1 LIDKGLRPLLL
12 IAGWISVVLGA
23 IGAILPIMPT
33 TPFLILAAYLFSKSS
48 PRFHKWLLELPKFG
62 PIIKQ
67 WEETKTI
74 RKEVKITA
82 IVVLSIS
89 MMVTITFVPVKQIV
103 KLVMIFFWIS
113 VSIYIWTRKSH
124 K

>member
-1 LIDKGLRPLLL
+1 MIDKSLRPLIFIL
-12 IAGWISVVLGA
+12 GWISVVLGA

-33 TPFLILAAYLFSKSS
+33 TPFLILAAFLFSKSS
-48 PRFHKWLLELPKFG
+48 PRFHKWLLDLPKFG
-62 PIIKQ
+62 PIIRE

-74 RKEVKITA
+74 RKEVKVTA

-89 MMVTITFVPVKQIV
+89 MMVTITFVPVKPIV
-103 KLVMIFFWIS
+103 KGVMVFVWIS
-113 VSIYIWTRKSH
+113 VSIYLWTRKD

>member
-1 LIDKGLRPLLL
+1 MIDKSLRPLFFIL
-12 IAGWISVVLGA
+12 GWISVVLGA

-62 PIIKQ
+62 PIIRE

-89 MMVTITFVPVKQIV
+89 MMVTITFVPVKPIV
-103 KLVMIFFWIS
+103 KGVMVFFWIS
-113 VSIYIWTRKSH
+113 VSIYLWTRKS

>member
-1 LIDKGLRPLLL
+1 LIDKSLRPLFFIL
-12 IAGWISVVLGA
+12 GWLSVVLGA

-33 TPFLILAAYLFSKSS
+33 TPFLILAAFLFSKSS

-62 PIIKQ
+62 PIIKE

-74 RKEVKITA
+74 RKEVKVTA

-89 MMVTITFVPVKQIV
+89 MMVTITFVPVKPLIKGIMV
-103 KLVMIFFWIS
+103 FFWIS
-113 VSIYIWTRKSH
+113 VSIYIWTRKSL
-124 K
+124 

>member
-1 LIDKGLRPLLL
+1 MIDKSLRPLFFIL
-12 IAGWISVVLGA
+12 GWISVVLGA

-33 TPFLILAAYLFSKSS
+33 TPFLILAAFLFSKSS
-48 PRFHKWLLELPKFG
+48 PRFHKWLLDLPKFG
-62 PIIKQ
+62 PIIRE

-74 RKEVKITA
+74 RKEVKVTA

-89 MMVTITFVPVKQIV
+89 MMVTITFVPVKPIV
-103 KLVMIFFWIS
+103 KGVMVFFWIS
-113 VSIYIWTRKSH
+113 VSIYLWTRKT

>member
-1 LIDKGLRPLLL
+1 MIDKSLRPLFFIL
-12 IAGWISVVLGA
+12 GWISVVLGA

-33 TPFLILAAYLFSKSS
+33 TPFLILAAFLFSKSS
-48 PRFHKWLLELPKFG
+48 PRFHKWLLDIPKFG
-62 PIIKQ
+62 PIIRE

-74 RKEVKITA
+74 RKEVKVTA

-89 MMVTITFVPVKQIV
+89 MMVTITFVPVKPIV
-103 KLVMIFFWIS
+103 KGVMVFFWIS
-113 VSIYIWTRKSH
+113 VSIYLWTRKG